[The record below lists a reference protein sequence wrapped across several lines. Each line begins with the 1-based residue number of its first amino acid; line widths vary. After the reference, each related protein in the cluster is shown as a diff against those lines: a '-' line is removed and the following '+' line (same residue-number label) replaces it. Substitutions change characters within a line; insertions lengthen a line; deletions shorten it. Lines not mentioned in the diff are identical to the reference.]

1 MSVIRGAAQK
11 VRRVLVQTVRGFFAD
26 RGPDLA
32 ASLTFSTLLMAV
44 PLAATFA
51 LLLATFFEQNDRAI
65 LDAVDFA
72 LPYQSRRLTQNL
84 REFIA
89 SAQAV
94 SGIGLVVLLATSLR
108 LIFIV
113 EDTVNHV
120 WGAPKRRR
128 LLQRTGVY
136 TIGMFAGGM
145 LLGVFVTG
153 IEQLRRQ
160 VQISSLLGT
169 VLVGRLAATL
179 VVAAALTL
187 VYRFTPNS
195 PVSWRSAALAA
206 AAVALLLRLIKYFFA
221 LYFKIFNEINIIYGS
236 LSLVL
241 LLLLSLFLFWEFV
254 LLGVELTFVLD
265 AGEAAPQAKAG
276 AGRVERAVRL
286 LLALSDGG
294 DPARVEEMKKEIGAA
309 GWENLTGELAGC
321 GLIHIEGAALS
332 LARDLSEIPL
342 SRVVVAAAPRLF
354 SVEPEQRDRVARV
367 LRRLFRKVTAD
378 HQALL
383 NVTLAELQGRR

>member
-1 MSVIRGAAQK
+1 VIRTVVSK
-11 VRRVLVQTVRGFFAD
+11 IRRVLTQTLRGFFAD
-26 RGPDLA
+26 RGADLA

-65 LDAVDFA
+65 LDAINFA

-94 SGIGLVVLLATSLR
+94 SGIGLLVLLATSLR

-120 WGAPKRRR
+120 WGAPRRKRMV
-128 LLQRTGVY
+128 QRMGVY

-160 VQISSLLGT
+160 IQIENVLGT
-169 VLVGRLAATL
+169 VLFSRLAAAL
-179 VVAAALTL
+179 AVAAALTL
-187 VYRFTPNS
+187 VYRFTPNA
-195 PVSWRSAALAA
+195 PVSWRSAALAGT
-206 AAVALLLRLIKYFFA
+206 AVALLLRVIKYFFA
-221 LYFKIFNEINIIYGS
+221 LYFKLFNAVNIIYGS

-254 LLGVELTFVLD
+254 LLGVEMTFVLD
-265 AGEAAPQAKAG
+265 AGEASPQTRAG

-286 LLALSDGG
+286 LLALSDGA
-294 DPARVEEMKKEIGAA
+294 DPARVEEMKKEVGAA
-309 GWENLTGELAGC
+309 GWESLTGELAAC
-321 GLIHIEGAALS
+321 GLVRAEGAKLS
-332 LARDLSEIPL
+332 LAVDLAEIPL

-354 SVEPEQRDRVARV
+354 AVEPEQRDRVARQ
-367 LRRLFRKVTAD
+367 LRRLFGKVTAE
-378 HQALL
+378 HEALL
-383 NVTLAELQGRR
+383 DVSLAEIQGRR

>member
-1 MSVIRGAAQK
+1 MNAVRSAVAKI
-11 VRRVLVQTVRGFFAD
+11 RRVLTQTLRGFFAD
-26 RGPDLA
+26 RGQDLA

-44 PLAATFA
+44 PLVATFA

-65 LDAVDFA
+65 LDAIDFA

-84 REFIA
+84 NDFIA

-94 SGIGLVVLLATSLR
+94 SGVGLLVLLATSLR

-120 WGAPKRRR
+120 WGAPKRKK
-128 LLQRTGVY
+128 LLQRMAVY
-136 TIGMFAGGM
+136 TIGMFAGGL

-160 VQISSLLGT
+160 IQIANVLGT
-169 VLVGRLAATL
+169 VLFGRLAAIL
-179 VVAAALTL
+179 VVSGVLTL
-187 VYRFTPNS
+187 VYRFTPNA
-195 PVSWRSAALAA
+195 PVSWKSAALAGT
-206 AAVALLLRLIKYFFA
+206 AVALLLRIIKYFFA
-221 LYFKIFNEINIIYGS
+221 LYFKMFNDINIIYGS

-265 AGEAAPQAKAG
+265 AGEAAPQARAG

-286 LLALSDGG
+286 LLALAEGG
-294 DPARVEEMKKEIGAA
+294 DPARIDEMKKEIGPS
-309 GWENLTGELAGC
+309 GWENLTGELAAC
-321 GLIHIEGAALS
+321 GLVYVEGARIS
-332 LARDLSEIPL
+332 LALDLTEISL
-342 SRVVVAAAPRLF
+342 SRVVAAAAPRLF
-354 SVEPEQRDRVARV
+354 AVEPEQRDRVARQ
-367 LRRLFRKVTAD
+367 LRRLFRKVTAE
-378 HQALL
+378 HQSLFDIS
-383 NVTLAELQGRR
+383 LAELQGRR